1 MSPHSM
7 EQTADEILKDWA
19 KKEGISLR
27 KVGIIDSRRRRT
39 IDERE
44 VCFTP
49 FFSHRR
55 QVRGGR

>member
-1 MSPHSM
+1 M
-7 EQTADEILKDWA
+7 EQTADDILRDWA

-49 FFSHRR
+49 FFAHRR
-55 QVRGGR
+55 HVRGDK